1 MSTIIKYIRSMKF
14 FTKIVLVIFILFQF
28 SSVIICIINEKN
40 ESKFSYT
47 ITEEEE
53 QHKNTKQIISEYII
67 KSENSGHL
75 FTEKA
80 SKEIPDFYLLKNYRV
95 NSFIDLLP
103 PEQV

>member
-1 MSTIIKYIRSMKF
+1 MKF

-53 QHKNTKQIISEYII
+53 QHKNTKQIVSEFIV
-67 KSENSGHL
+67 ENEGFGDL
-75 FTEKA
+75 FVEIF
-80 SKEIPDFYLLKNYRV
+80 SKEIPHFYLLKKYRV
-95 NSFIDLLP
+95 NSCIDLLP

>member
-1 MSTIIKYIRSMKF
+1 MKF
-14 FTKIVLVIFILFQF
+14 FTKIVLAIFILFQF

-53 QHKNTKQIISEYII
+53 QHKNTKQIISEFIV
-67 KSENSGHL
+67 ENENFGHL
-75 FTEKA
+75 LVEGA
-80 SKEIPDFYLLKNYRV
+80 SNEIPDFYLLKNYRV
-95 NSFIDLLP
+95 NSYIDLLP

>member
-1 MSTIIKYIRSMKF
+1 MKF

-53 QHKNTKQIISEYII
+53 QHKNTKQIVSEFIV
-67 KSENSGHL
+67 ENEGFGDL
-75 FTEKA
+75 FVEIF

-95 NSFIDLLP
+95 NSCIDLLP